1 MLFVLSVVNGCGNQD
16 EAMKEA
22 TSIGERNGKV
32 RQSLQNAISTS
43 TNAESQAWHEFLA
56 EWPDARQ
63 GIGLAWYEEK
73 RKFEG
78 NLSASTL
85 IEDRYLFR
93 IVLYFEM
100 DADYKSVTFPKTRFQ
115 FSEIKRVI
123 VPREGPQEGGISITY
138 QPDTKWFGL
147 REWKK
152 LVDSRWDLSSISITV
167 ISNSPIPGL
176 RSAWPYLSQ

>member
-1 MLFVLSVVNGCGNQD
+1 MERTESSTVTI
-16 EAMKEA
+16 KR
-22 TSIGERNGKV
+22 GEGK
-32 RQSLQNAISTS
+32 
-43 TNAESQAWHEFLA
+43 
-56 EWPDARQ
+56 
-63 GIGLAWYEEK
+63 
-73 RKFEG
+73 

-167 ISNSPIPGL
+167 ISNSPIRGL